1 MPKNKP
7 SYQDLEKLIIDLKSA
22 NKKLQNKDRFNMLLQ
37 ASDNMIT
44 VHKPCGK
51 YIYYNGPK
59 HYNIS
64 TKEIVGKY
72 PKDLFSKNIADTLMN
87 SFNKVRTTGKS
98 ETIEVLLDWLGEKK
112 WFSEYIYPSLDEE
125 GKVIEIVKVC
135 KDIHQRK
142 ITEIENEKKNRALF
156 KSEKELKVS
165 NNLYRKLNKELEKS
179 ESNLRTLKNT
189 IPDFI
194 WLKSIDGKFLFV
206 NNRVE
211 ALFGAKEKDIIGKTD
226 YDFIDKELAGLYRKN
241 DQEVISTGLPISSEE
256 LVVFPEDNHSELLK
270 TTKVPVFSKENEII
284 GVLGVAHDV
293 SDQRKIEQELK
304 ASNKA
309 YRILNKELQNS
320 NEKLSAAKTVLEK
333 SELNLRTLIN
343 TIPDLIWLKSVDGRY
358 LFVNNRFEDFF
369 GAKEQDIVGKTDYD
383 FVDKELADF
392 FREHDKKAMLKG
404 AASINEELVTFA
416 NDNHSELL
424 ETTKVPIRSKDKD
437 IIGVLGI
444 GHDITERRKAE
455 KELIASNKAY
465 SELNKELNASN
476 IQLSAAK
483 VILEKNESN
492 LRTLINTIPDLI
504 WLKSVD
510 GKFLFVNN
518 RIEDLFGVK
527 EQYII
532 GKTDYDFVD
541 KELADFFREHDKKA
555 MLKVAASI
563 NEELVTFAN
572 DNHSELLETT
582 KVPIR
587 SKDKDIIGVLGI
599 GHDITE
605 QRKAEKE
612 LEQKTLKLDELNKSL
627 NQAQKLS
634 KIGNWQRDIESDKA
648 EWSDEMYRIYGVT
661 KETFYPSY
669 KNVTK
674 LILEEDMN
682 KVEQGLNSLLNDMPF
697 VPLEFRIRRPS
708 GEIRNLLFISVEKS
722 GKSSFFGVTKDITQ
736 QKKREEEK
744 FESLLNFKKTKSEL
758 NESQKLAQIGSWT
771 LNPKNKKMDWSE
783 QNFNIWGFDTRK
795 KLPKRNYILSLIH
808 PDDIELVEKS
818 VEEACMM
825 GTPFDIQFRIC
836 PPNTDEKIIRSICK
850 PVLDITGNVIN
861 LKGTNQDISKQV
873 NQQEKVLSF
882 GAESRA
888 MKSAVDS
895 GWSSAE
901 YTLDGIIL
909 KANDNLV
916 ADFGYSSQKEFIGE
930 HHKIF
935 HHGPIDKKY
944 KQFWNNLAK
953 GKEQKGEFKRIKKD
967 GSTIWINANY
977 TPVKNVDGNYYK
989 VINISKDI
997 SEMVKDRFKVS
1008 AIANELRQFIET
1020 ANAPIFGIDNNG
1032 LVNEWNQTSEKITGF
1047 KKEEVLGENL
1057 VVTYI
1062 TKGYQKSVKRVLY
1075 DALLGKETA
1084 NYEFPLFAKNGA
1096 RVMVLLNSTTR
1107 RDANGNIIGVLGVG
1121 QDITE
1126 LVSYRKE
1133 LEVKVNERTLKLNE
1147 SLEKQKELNELKSRF
1162 VSTASHEFRTPLSA
1176 INFAAGSI
1184 KKYWDKMEPTMI
1196 DRKLHKIE
1204 DQVLHMTKLL
1214 DDVLMVGQ
1222 ADVGKMINKPSYIN
1236 LGNFI
1241 YEIIE
1246 EINNSRNNSRNNSHE
1261 IVLVA
1266 SDELINSTLFID
1278 EKLGRNIFINLIDNA
1293 LKFSPEA
1300 KKVVVEI
1307 LAERKYTV
1315 FKIQD
1320 FGIGIPKAEI
1330 NNIFSPFTRGENVDL
1345 IQGTG
1350 LGLSIVKEAVN
1361 LIGGEIIVN
1370 SSIDKGT
1377 TFIVK
1382 IPNI

>member
-1 MPKNKP
+1 
-7 SYQDLEKLIIDLKSA
+7 
-22 NKKLQNKDRFNMLLQ
+22 
-37 ASDNMIT
+37 
-44 VHKPCGK
+44 
-51 YIYYNGPK
+51 
-59 HYNIS
+59 
-64 TKEIVGKY
+64 
-72 PKDLFSKNIADTLMN
+72 
-87 SFNKVRTTGKS
+87 
-98 ETIEVLLDWLGEKK
+98 
-112 WFSEYIYPSLDEE
+112 
-125 GKVIEIVKVC
+125 
-135 KDIHQRK
+135 
-142 ITEIENEKKNRALF
+142 
-156 KSEKELKVS
+156 
-165 NNLYRKLNKELEKS
+165 
-179 ESNLRTLKNT
+179 
-189 IPDFI
+189 
-194 WLKSIDGKFLFV
+194 
-206 NNRVE
+206 
-211 ALFGAKEKDIIGKTD
+211 
-226 YDFIDKELAGLYRKN
+226 
-241 DQEVISTGLPISSEE
+241 
-256 LVVFPEDNHSELLK
+256 
-270 TTKVPVFSKENEII
+270 VFSKENEIT
-284 GVLGVAHDV
+284 GVLGVAYDV

-309 YRILNKELQNS
+309 YRKLNKELQNS

-383 FVDKELADF
+383 FVGKELADF

-404 AASINEELVTFA
+404 GPSINEELVIFA

-444 GHDITERRKAE
+444 GHDITEQRKAE
-455 KELIASNKAY
+455 KELIASNKAF
-465 SELNKELNASN
+465 SELNKELNTSN

-483 VILEKNESN
+483 AILEKSELN

-510 GKFLFVNN
+510 GKFLFVNH
-518 RIEDLFGVK
+518 RIEDLFGFK
-527 EQYII
+527 EKDII

-541 KELADFFREHDKKA
+541 KELADFFRKNDIIA
-555 MLKVAASI
+555 MNNEAPTT
-563 NEELVTFAN
+563 NEELLTFAN
-572 DNHSELLETT
+572 DNHSELLKTT
-582 KVPIR
+582 KVPVL
-587 SKDKDIIGVLGI
+587 SKDKEIIGVLGI

-634 KIGNWQRDIESDKA
+634 KIGNWQRDMESDKA

-669 KNVTK
+669 KNVTN
-674 LILEEDMN
+674 LILEEDMY
-682 KVEQGLNSLLNDMPF
+682 KVEQGLNALLNDIPF

-708 GEIRNLLFISVEKS
+708 GEIRNLLFVSVEKS
-722 GKSSFFGVTKDITQ
+722 GKSSFFGVTKDITEE
-736 QKKREEEK
+736 KKREEEK

-771 LNPKNKKMDWSE
+771 LNPENKKMDWSE
-783 QNFNIWGFDTRK
+783 ETFNIWGFDTRK
-795 KLPKRNYILSLIH
+795 KLPKRNDILSLIH
-808 PDDIELVEKS
+808 FDDIELVKKSIEKAS
-818 VEEACMM
+818 MM
-825 GTPFDIQFRIC
+825 GIPFDIQFRIC
-836 PPNTDEKIIRSICK
+836 PPNKDEKIIRSICK

-873 NQQEKVLSF
+873 NQQEQVLSF

-944 KQFWNNLAK
+944 KQFWNKLAQ
-953 GKEQKGEFKRIKKD
+953 GKEQKGEFKRVKKD

-977 TPVKNVDGNYYK
+977 TPVKDVNGNYYK
-989 VINISKDI
+989 VIKISKDI

-1020 ANAPIFGIDNNG
+1020 ANAPIFGIDNQG

-1057 VVTYI
+1057 VETYI
-1062 TKGYQKSVKRVLY
+1062 TKDYQKAVKQVL
-1075 DALLGKETA
+1075 DNALLGKETA

-1096 RVMVLLNSTTR
+1096 RVMVLLNSSTR
-1107 RDANGNIIGVLGVG
+1107 RDVNGNIIGVLGVGQDITEIDKLRTVSVSIAKELRQFIETANSPIFGIDHQGLVNEWNQTSEKITGFKKEEVLGKNLLKTYISKDYQRPLKQVLDNALLGKETANYEFPLFTKSGARVMVLLNSSTRRDVNGNIIGVLGVG

-1126 LVSYRKE
+1126 LVSYRNE

-1214 DDVLMVGQ
+1214 DDVLIVGQ
-1222 ADVGKMINKPSYIN
+1222 ADVGKMMNRPSYIN

-1246 EINNSRNNSRNNSHE
+1246 ELNNSRNNSRNNFHE

-1266 SDELINSTLFID
+1266 SEELINSNLFID
-1278 EKLGRNIFINLIDNA
+1278 EKLGRNIFINLLDNA

-1300 KKVVVEI
+1300 TKVVVEI
-1307 LAERKYTV
+1307 LAERKYIV

-1320 FGIGIPKAEI
+1320 FGIGIPKTEL

-1361 LIGGEIIVN
+1361 LIGGEIKVN
-1370 SSIDKGT
+1370 STINKGT